1 MTMGAFT
8 GFILAALA
16 FLCLW
21 GANTRSAGSRASP
34 RDVRNGSPQAL
45 AAGGW
50 TETVPGALRGETP
63 SDMPGGVASVP
74 LLLELL
80 GTALDSGL
88 TIQGALRTVADIA
101 DRGIQ
106 ASLLRVVAGL
116 EIGAS
121 WQNSWEG
128 NMTRSDV
135 AQIHDALSFG
145 ALTGAS
151 AAPLLYAEALRCRTA
166 ASRIAE
172 KRAAALGVKLVLPLG
187 LCSLPA
193 FIALG
198 IVPVVMAM
206 IPEF

>member
-1 MTMGAFT
+1 MTMGSFLV
-8 GFILAALA
+8 FVLAALA

-21 GANTRSAGSRASP
+21 GFPNSSSARSRTF
-34 RDVRNGSPQAL
+34 AL
-45 AAGGW
+45 RKTSQSHHVFAAG
-50 TETVPGALRGETP
+50 TDLVPGAGGGGTS
-63 SDMPGGVASVP
+63 SDMPGGVTSVP

-88 TIQGALRTVADIA
+88 TIQGALRAVADVC
-101 DRGIQ
+101 DPGIK
-106 ASLLRVVAGL
+106 ASLRRVVAGL

-128 NMTRSDV
+128 NLVRTEV
-135 AQIHDALSFG
+135 AQLHDALSFG
-145 ALTGAS
+145 AVTGAS
-151 AAPLLYAEALRCRTA
+151 VAPLLYAEAQRCRTA
-166 ASRIAE
+166 ASRVAQ

-206 IPEF
+206 IPQF